1 MDVLQLNRVEWCRVL
16 RHSYQLHPVAG
27 WPFQMVNWL
36 HVRPYVEQFHVVAKD
51 DDCYFL
57 GIEQTHQPARRISTA
72 QWLKHG
78 DRWTHKNIKIVEFLL
93 LEHSKTGNDYAPRGV
108 WLGPLGSQLWDVHG
122 CSSST
127 GPVARNPSNISMCSV
142 WRWLLVFIKVILS
155 WYMQVLCVSTPIP
168 FLAVCLPCSVSVPNL
183 HSDTWKKINYV
194 CMRIRTYMSDTY
206 WYMFMKGREREG
218 HKKYIYI
225 YTLYI

>member
-1 MDVLQLNRVEWCRVL
+1 MDPQK
-16 RHSYQLHPVAG
+16 YQNCWV
-27 WPFQMVNWL
+27 
-36 HVRPYVEQFHVVAKD
+36 
-51 DDCYFL
+51 
-57 GIEQTHQPARRISTA
+57 
-72 QWLKHG
+72 
-78 DRWTHKNIKIVEFLL
+78 LL
-93 LEHSKTGNDYAPRGV
+93 LEHSKTGNDCAPRGV

-206 WYMFMKGREREG
+206 WYMFMKGRERG
-218 HKKYIYI
+218 TYNIYI
-225 YTLYI
+225 YTLYIYNYIFIYIYIYLHTLYIYIYIYVNIRICLFYIKIEAVFPYKYICIYIYIYIYTYSVSMY